1 MKKIILI
8 IALILGFS
16 ITATAQKNKKIVKV
30 ETSVKKVILTT
41 DQQLAQAKTDAED
54 VVKLL
59 SLKDTDLYNFNQ
71 LFIMKYKVL
80 NDVNSTETDK
90 RSMLTTVDAK
100 LRATLLP
107 ALMQTLEKDKS
118 LFSRLVN

>member
-30 ETSVKKVILTT
+30 ETSVKKVILNT

-71 LFIMKYKVL
+71 LFVMKYKVL

>member
-8 IALILGFS
+8 IVLILGFS